1 MTDGRVNVITS
12 HQGCSPRRNELCAMH
27 KGHMI
32 AHMLPPLRAGASRR
46 LVMPYRKHLVVRQ
59 YMMLLRNT
67 IQAVLQQPRCST

>member
-32 AHMLPPLRAGASRR
+32 AHMLPPLRAGQ
-46 LVMPYRKHLVVRQ
+46 VRAEDWSCHTESILW
-59 YMMLLRNT
+59 YD
-67 IQAVLQQPRCST
+67 ST